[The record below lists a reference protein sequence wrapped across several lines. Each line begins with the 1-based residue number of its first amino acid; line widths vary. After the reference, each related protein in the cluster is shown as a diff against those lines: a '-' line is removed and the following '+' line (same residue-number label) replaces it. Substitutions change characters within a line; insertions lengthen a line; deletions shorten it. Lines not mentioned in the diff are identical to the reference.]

1 MQLSDFG
8 ENTNKKLL
16 AVTAG
21 GRICYTDRK
30 EKESEAVRIIN
41 FGSLNIDK
49 VYRVE
54 QFVRPGQT
62 ITAKDCAAI
71 AVSRTGTHKSSE
83 TGQTESPKGVYRYA
97 RYNRTRRLYFLRPV

>member
-30 EKESEAVRIIN
+30 EKESEAMRIIN

-49 VYRVE
+49 VYRAE

-62 ITAKDCAAI
+62 ITAKDCAVAAGGFGGI
-71 AVSRTGTHKSSE
+71 RHRCLAHRN
-83 TGQTESPKGVYRYA
+83 A
-97 RYNRTRRLYFLRPV
+97 

>member
-16 AVTAG
+16 AVAAG
-21 GRICYTDRK
+21 GRICYTARK
-30 EKESEAVRIIN
+30 EKESKAVRIIN

-62 ITAKDCAAI
+62 ITAKDCTVAAGGFGGI
-71 AVSRTGTHKSSE
+71 RH
-83 TGQTESPKGVYRYA
+83 RCFA
-97 RYNRTRRLYFLRPV
+97 RRNA